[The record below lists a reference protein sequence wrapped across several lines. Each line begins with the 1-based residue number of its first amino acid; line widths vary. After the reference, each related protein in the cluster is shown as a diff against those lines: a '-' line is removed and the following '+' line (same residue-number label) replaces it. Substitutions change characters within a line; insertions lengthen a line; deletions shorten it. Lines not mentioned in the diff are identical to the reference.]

1 MSQSPYVY
9 DSKNT
14 KPGQVN
20 YSANLMG
27 STGPGLNNYTQQSA
41 YSQYPQASRPAQQ
54 QQQSPPNQPVVSSN
68 PQQSGMNRTVTGPY
82 GNMAPTYQYDQQQ
95 VYGNYGQP
103 VQQYHQQ
110 QQPQQQQQQ
119 PQQQPQQQ
127 QPNFY
132 QQNQPQTGQPQPYG
146 GGIPQYSQSSFVNSY
161 NQGVGSAPAY
171 QAGSATY
178 GYPTASYQNQQGYT
192 SNDTNSPYKPN
203 SQVPQQGS
211 TSGSNINMA
220 NIRGG
225 LQSATAPPL
234 IDPNQV
240 PQRPKLTTT
249 FWEDENT
256 VCYQVE
262 SRGISVS
269 RREDTNFINGTKLL
283 NVAGMTRG
291 RRDGI
296 LKSEKVRYVV
306 KIGAM
311 NLKGVWIPFERAL
324 ELARNEGIVDLL
336 YPLFV
341 KDIKELYQGPQYSG
355 GLTAAANSNPKNIIP
370 VQVTNTTYTPSAYAT
385 REKKLHQSSTPK
397 SEKAKAVQSSQPQQT
412 ATTSTSQQSTIPGA
426 QPFNPQHQ
434 QIGSNMQYSGYAASG
449 YPYSSQYSQPY
460 TQQSAGTDG
469 HTQPPL
475 NTQHYAPGG
484 YYSYQQPAS
493 SDSGAVV
500 GASAPLESDEKRST
514 HEGEEK

>member
-1 MSQSPYVY
+1 MNNNFVGASTTAPGMNNYSQPY
-9 DSKNT
+9 NT
-14 KPGQVN
+14 YQQSRPQPGQP
-20 YSANLMG
+20 S
-27 STGPGLNNYTQQSA
+27 
-41 YSQYPQASRPAQQ
+41 
-54 QQQSPPNQPVVSSN
+54 QQQSPNQ
-68 PQQSGMNRTVTGPY
+68 QQAVAQTGAQQQGINRATAPY
-82 GNMAPTYQYDQQQ
+82 YNQYDQQQ
-95 VYGNYGQP
+95 QLGQQQQLYGANYGQP
-103 VQQYHQQ
+103 GLQQY
-110 QQPQQQQQQ
+110 
-119 PQQQPQQQ
+119 QQ
-127 QPNFY
+127 QPNYY
-132 QQNQPQTGQPQPYG
+132 QQTSGTSTGQQPQSNLNQYG
-146 GGIPQYSQSSFVNSY
+146 VPQYNQSFVNSY
-161 NQGVGSAPAY
+161 NQGVPGY
-171 QAGSATY
+171 QAATTASY
-178 GYPTASYQNQQGYT
+178 GYPGSYPAQQQVGTAQFNP
-192 SNDTNSPYKPN
+192 NDTNSPYKAN
-203 SQVPQQGS
+203 TQVNPSVQ

-249 FWEDENT
+249 YWEDENT

-355 GLTAAANSNPKNIIP
+355 GLTAAANSNPKNIVP

-385 REKKLHQSSTPK
+385 REKKLNQTSTPK
-397 SEKAKAVQSSQPQQT
+397 AEDDKKSQTQQTPNITSTATANPTIGATSTNPNQYPTATSQPQQL
-412 ATTSTSQQSTIPGA
+412 PYGA
-426 QPFNPQHQ
+426 
-434 QIGSNMQYSGYAASG
+434 YSGATA
-449 YPYSSQYSQPY
+449 YPYSNQYSYAQPQAGAIVDPSGASSAQPY
-460 TQQSAGTDG
+460 PQGA
-469 HTQPPL
+469 
-475 NTQHYAPGG
+475 G
-484 YYSYQQPAS
+484 YYGYQQPVGQTDGSVPAS
-493 SDSGAVV
+493 NLDSDKKV
-500 GASAPLESDEKRST
+500 D
-514 HEGEEK
+514 GEDKK

>member
-1 MSQSPYVY
+1 MSQPPYVY
-9 DSKNT
+9 DSKNS
-14 KPGQVN
+14 KPTQTYGVN
-20 YSANLMG
+20 NNNNASLMG
-27 STGPGLNNYTQQSA
+27 STGPGLSNYTQAS
-41 YSQYPQASRPAQQ
+41 YTQYPQAATRPQ
-54 QQQSPPNQPVVSSN
+54 QQQSPQQQAQHPQPA
-68 PQQSGMNRTVTGPY
+68 MNRTAY
-82 GNMAPTYQYDQQQ
+82 GNMAPTFNQYDQQQ
-95 VYGNYGQP
+95 VYGGYGQS
-103 VQQYHQQ
+103 VQQY
-110 QQPQQQQQQ
+110 QQQQQQ
-119 PQQQPQQQ
+119 QQQ
-127 QPNFY
+127 QTQQPNYY
-132 QQNQPQTGQPQPYG
+132 QAGQPQAGQPYAG
-146 GGIPQYSQSSFVNSY
+146 GVPQFNQSSFMGSY
-161 NQGVGSAPAY
+161 NQGTTPAPTY
-171 QAGSATY
+171 QATAAAY
-178 GYPTASYQNQQGYT
+178 GYPATNYPNQQPGFNT
-192 SNDTNSPYKPN
+192 NENNSPYKPSN
-203 SQVPQQGS
+203 QMAQQAPTS
-211 TSGSNINMA
+211 SGSNINMA
-220 NIRGG
+220 TIRGG

-385 REKKLHQSSTPK
+385 REKKLQNSTPK
-397 SEKAKAVQSSQPQQT
+397 AEKAKGAQLPQPNTSSQPPM
-412 ATTSTSQQSTIPGA
+412 SQPFGGA
-426 QPFNPQHQ
+426 QPQ
-434 QIGSNMQYSGYAASG
+434 QVVGSNMQYGYPGAA
-449 YPYSSQYSQPY
+449 YPYSTQYSQPY
-460 TQQSAGTDG
+460 TQHSTSAAPTTADVSQPMSSQS
-469 HTQPPL
+469 
-475 NTQHYAPGG
+475 YAPGG

-493 SDSGAVV
+493 ANDGS
-500 GASAPLESDEKRST
+500 SAHPPLEADDKRANET
-514 HEGEEK
+514 EGK